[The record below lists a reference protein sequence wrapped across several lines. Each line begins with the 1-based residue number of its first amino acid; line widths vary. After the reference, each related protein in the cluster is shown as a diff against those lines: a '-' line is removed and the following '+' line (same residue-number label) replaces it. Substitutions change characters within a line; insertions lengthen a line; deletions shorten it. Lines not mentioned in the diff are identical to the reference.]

1 MDSKPFLGGKYVGP
15 VQVTT
20 GEVETFTAREAGSDR
35 PVYVHQISGT
45 ALPAQAALLKLLLS
59 CLYRSPTVKE
69 HVLDVRE
76 EGDVCYVVTQ
86 SAPQCLLL
94 GEWLQ
99 FESERSDPGIKPVR
113 APTKP
118 EEPRRKP
125 DESPAVIAPPIP
137 QEIRPYGVQRP
148 EPISSHP
155 QQPRAPFQ
163 ASVQEPAIPVQ
174 KPAVPP
180 LPPVPAPG
188 EFTRLFRAE
197 EQNLPRKNEPPEEV
211 QRPSSASSPAVSVP
225 ATGVSPSDRARG
237 NREPALPALGSS
249 HR

>member
-137 QEIRPYGVQRP
+137 AGD
-148 EPISSHP
+148 
-155 QQPRAPFQ
+155 
-163 ASVQEPAIPVQ
+163 
-174 KPAVPP
+174 PAVRRAAAGADIIASAT
-180 LPPVPAPG
+180 APC
-188 EFTRLFRAE
+188 A
-197 EQNLPRKNEPPEEV
+197 V
-211 QRPSSASSPAVSVP
+211 SSIGSRTGNSRSETSSPAVASCACSGRVHAPVP
-225 ATGVSPSDRARG
+225 GRGTEFATK
-237 NREPALPALGSS
+237 E
-249 HR
+249 